1 MTQAIKESTQLRI
14 LYFTG
19 VDFDGNPIYK
29 TKNYN
34 NIKVDADHGGL
45 FEAAQ
50 AIGSL
55 QVHQVEKV
63 SRNDLSQLINF

>member
-1 MTQAIKESTQLRI
+1 MTQAIKENTQLRI
-14 LYFTG
+14 VYLTG
-19 VDFDGNPIYK
+19 FDFDGNPTFK

-55 QVHQVEKV
+55 QVHPVDKV
-63 SRNDLSQLINF
+63 SRNDLSQLVNL